1 MNVVSCDGE
10 SGGACGMPISS
21 LLKLGLF
28 SPKLWSELA
37 SLSPKAKVLLW
48 LKVSGDS
55 ASKIWLEGARLGEP
69 EHELF
74 SASEELLPSD

>member
-1 MNVVSCDGE
+1 ML
-10 SGGACGMPISS
+10 ISS
-21 LLKLGLF
+21 FLKLGLF

-37 SLSPKAKVLLW
+37 SLSPKAKVLLRSKVLLQ
-48 LKVSGDS
+48 LKVSGDG

-74 SASEELLPSD
+74 SASEELSPSD